1 MHPQEFTEKWGID
14 RKDFRKMFLDRGRST
29 ISLWFSEDCP
39 QAIQDDLDSMDAI
52 FGALHSIATG
62 TPDLFT
68 AYLDLVH
75 DQKRSKIRTSNKQNS

>member
-14 RKDFRKMFLDRGRST
+14 RPEFRKMFLDRSSST
-29 ISLWFSEDCP
+29 ISRWFSEDCP
-39 QAIQDDLDSMDAI
+39 QEIQEDLDSMDAI

-75 DQKRSKIRTSNKQNS
+75 SRKLPEIGKRN